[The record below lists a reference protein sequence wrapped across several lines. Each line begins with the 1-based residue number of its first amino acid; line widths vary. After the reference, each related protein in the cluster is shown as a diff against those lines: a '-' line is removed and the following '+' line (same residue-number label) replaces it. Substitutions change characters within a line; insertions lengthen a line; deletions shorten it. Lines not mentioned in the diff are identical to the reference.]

1 MSATLVRG
9 LKVVRIPGVDGPVW
23 SIGLLINDGSDFLQV
38 HDNFLKR
45 NVTKNYFYI
54 FIPIRVIGLLLE

>member
-9 LKVVRIPGVDGPVW
+9 LKVAKMPGIDGPVW

-38 HDNFLKR
+38 
-45 NVTKNYFYI
+45 YFYFLNENSSLKLGLAFLDKL
-54 FIPIRVIGLLLE
+54 FIKNRF